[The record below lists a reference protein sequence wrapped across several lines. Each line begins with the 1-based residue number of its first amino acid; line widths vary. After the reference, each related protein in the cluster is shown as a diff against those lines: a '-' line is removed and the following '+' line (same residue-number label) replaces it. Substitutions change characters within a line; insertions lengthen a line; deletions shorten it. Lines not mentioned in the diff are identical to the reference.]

1 MIKYLLFCWYVI
13 LFLSCCEEERPGY
26 VTRELIFPDYR
37 NVTIPVDIAPLSFYV
52 NLPEVNENVQ
62 VLLCTRTKQLNRR
75 GKEVRF
81 SSLEWRE
88 LVTSDSVMN
97 VYIQKKTDHLWNC
110 VDSFKIYI
118 SSDPIDPYLSYRLIE
133 PGYEVWGNM
142 GIYQRCLANYEED
155 AIFENSR
162 VKEICVNCHA
172 TNQGNPE
179 EYIFHQRPKPAG
191 TILVKDGVV
200 SKLNTD
206 YSEKIKTLVYP
217 SWHSSGK
224 YIAFSV
230 NKTVQAVHSQ
240 HRNRI

>member
-26 VTRELIFPDYR
+26 ATRELIFPDYR

-162 VKEICVNCHA
+162 VKEICVN
-172 TNQGNPE
+172 
-179 EYIFHQRPKPAG
+179 
-191 TILVKDGVV
+191 
-200 SKLNTD
+200 
-206 YSEKIKTLVYP
+206 
-217 SWHSSGK
+217 
-224 YIAFSV
+224 
-230 NKTVQAVHSQ
+230 
-240 HRNRI
+240 